1 MSARTEKKIFL
12 KIRKTR
18 HFYQKIPGPLPV
30 TFPSS
35 RRGENIPNNEPKK
48 FEINCTKI
56 EWKLF
61 PTHLESHIL
70 PSPLRKTLFYG
81 KSTTFP
87 YATCFSWFG
96 FCEPIYIF
104 FLFLFISFF
113 VILSYVY
120 DESWIELTQEEKIMD
135 RYFNGVF
142 LVELYWLYQIEKD
155 RWYNK
160 HSIRFYK
167 SVILAS
173 LYHAASQ
180 YFFAS
185 RGNNLSTLNKV
196 FKVIVV

>member
-96 FCEPIYIF
+96 FCEPIYFFYFFLYLFSSSWVMYTMKVELSWHRKKKLWIAILMAYFWWNYIDCTKSKKIDGIINIRYVFINRLFSLHFIMLLLTIF
-104 FLFLFISFF
+104 FRQSG
-113 VILSYVY
+113 
-120 DESWIELTQEEKIMD
+120 K
-135 RYFNGVF
+135 
-142 LVELYWLYQIEKD
+142 
-155 RWYNK
+155 
-160 HSIRFYK
+160 
-167 SVILAS
+167 
-173 LYHAASQ
+173 
-180 YFFAS
+180 
-185 RGNNLSTLNKV
+185 
-196 FKVIVV
+196 